1 VPGPRFGQRRD
12 GAASVR
18 AYSIDGRTFRFDGDL
33 ETARAPGSYVT
44 VDAGAS
50 GRFLGRILEMSVDAD
65 APTPEAGPH
74 RLSGHGLLLAE
85 IDGDAVRGLPA
96 TGPFSDASI
105 GPADSGVV
113 SMHLLEA
120 IGTGAPL
127 DIGSM
132 QGQQGVKALLHAKGF
147 GRHTFLCG
155 QSGSGKTYTLG
166 VILERL
172 LLDTEIDLMVLDPN
186 SDYVNLDR
194 VAPVGDGSDP
204 DDEYRSLSERYATI
218 APLVQVMGRNREDR
232 PLRARFGRLSLKQQ
246 TMVLGLDPIADAD
259 AYNAFI
265 RIIRGF
271 DGPEYSLDDIIGQ
284 TRASFEEDTRR
295 LGLRIDNLGVADQSI
310 WGTSDDQVMDFA
322 HDRHVLV
329 ADLGSLPDATEMSI
343 AAAALLGY
351 LWDNRRQRRPTI
363 IVIDEAHN
371 ICPQNPTTP
380 NQSLATEHVVRIA
393 GEGRKFGLYLL
404 LSTQR
409 PSKVHQNVVSQCDN
423 LLLMRM
429 NSAVDIDELTR
440 TFSFVPP
447 ALVAQAAH
455 FNLGEGLAAGKIA
468 PDPLLF
474 KSGRRLT
481 LEGGSD
487 VPSSWASTG

>member
-1 VPGPRFGQRRD
+1 MK
-12 GAASVR
+12 
-18 AYSIDGRTFRFDGDL
+18 AYSIDGRTFHF
-33 ETARAPGSYVT
+33 EGSLDAAEPVGTYVT
-44 VDAGAS
+44 VDRGAK
-50 GRFLGRILEMSVDAD
+50 GLLLGRILHIAVEAD
-65 APTPEAGPH
+65 SPTRGSGGAH
-74 RLSGHGLLLAE
+74 RLTGNGTLLAQ
-85 IDGDAVRGLPA
+85 IDSDGLSRLHDAA
-96 TGPFSDASI
+96 TFSDA
-105 GPADSGVV
+105 PVLRADSDVV
-113 SMHLLEA
+113 SMHLTASL
-120 IGTGAPL
+120 GKGAPL
-127 DIGSM
+127 EFGAV
-132 QGQQGVKALLHAKGF
+132 QGQPDVKAQLHAKGF

-172 LLDTEIDLMVLDPN
+172 LLETDIDLIVLDPN

-194 VAPVGDGSDP
+194 VAPLEDDVANEFRALSD
-204 DDEYRSLSERYATI
+204 RYSTVT
-218 APLVQVMGRNREDR
+218 PQVQVVRRNSAHN
-232 PLRARFGRLSLKQQ
+232 PLQARFGRLSLEQQ
-246 TMVLGLDPIADAD
+246 TMILGLDPVADAES
-259 AYNAFI
+259 YNAFV

-271 DGPEYSLDDIIGQ
+271 DGQHYGLEDIIEA
-284 TRASFEEDTRR
+284 TRSSFEADTRR

-310 WGTSDDQVMDFA
+310 WGASDEPIMDVGDDRRVMF
-322 HDRHVLV
+322 

-343 AAAALLGY
+343 AAAAVLGY
-351 LWDNRRQRRPTI
+351 MWEHRRERKPTI

-371 ICPQNPTTP
+371 ICPQNPTSP
-380 NQSLATEHVVRIA
+380 NQALATEHVVRIA

-409 PSKVHQNVVSQCDN
+409 PSKVHQNVLSQCDN

-429 NSAVDIDELTR
+429 NSAVDLDELAQV
-440 TFSFVPP
+440 FSFVPP
-447 ALVAQAAH
+447 AFVAQAAN

-487 VPSSWASTG
+487 VPSTWASKKN